1 MSNQAVMTTIPRAFI
16 ERSDFSGVMEI
27 LEQLGISD
35 PQQTGAETL
44 TELQSSVGFLVDGY
58 NDDPRELFHIPEV
71 RHFFQ
76 QLHAAWPFGLF
87 FFRRTSQTLQLLVM
101 CHIEAKTPQ
110 SASVAAGTFAIP
122 TDSVVTFLKAS
133 APPVLYLAE
142 RIGWTPE
149 QSIQFLAEIA
159 AMFGVGRGTRPPPET
174 AEAKRQR
181 HHAFL
186 KDQNR
191 TLAAEART
199 GFQNEG
205 RGAILVGQP
214 DPGTVGC
221 QVMFVAQ
228 SSLLETEGL
237 CDDRQLHAQIERYD
251 PEVQYV
257 VCILEP
263 PAADSYIIAI
273 P

>member
-1 MSNQAVMTTIPRAFI
+1 
-16 ERSDFSGVMEI
+16 
-27 LEQLGISD
+27 
-35 PQQTGAETL
+35 
-44 TELQSSVGFLVDGY
+44 
-58 NDDPRELFHIPEV
+58 
-71 RHFFQ
+71 
-76 QLHAAWPFGLF
+76 
-87 FFRRTSQTLQLLVM
+87 
-101 CHIEAKTPQ
+101 
-110 SASVAAGTFAIP
+110 
-122 TDSVVTFLKAS
+122 
-133 APPVLYLAE
+133 
-142 RIGWTPE
+142 
-149 QSIQFLAEIA
+149 
-159 AMFGVGRGTRPPPET
+159 MFGVRGGSGSAPET

-181 HHAFL
+181 HDAFL

-191 TLAAEART
+191 TLAQEARH

-221 QVMFVAQ
+221 KVMFVARA
-228 SSLLETEGL
+228 SLLETEEL
-237 CDDRQLHAQIERYD
+237 CDDQQLHAQIERYD